1 VGEFKPATQAISNFI
16 TPPDY
21 IETVLIIG
29 AENHEIIACAD
40 ACQVSGRAYN
50 VYVYDESM
58 KDKEWLNTVMF
69 KVDTILLQ
77 ENQLQFTVPTPI
89 GFGPNCD
96 LKAPADYFNK

>member
-1 VGEFKPATQAISNFI
+1 MGDFVPSTQAISNFI

-21 IETVLIIG
+21 VETVLIVG
-29 AENHEIIACAD
+29 ATDEEVWACAD
-40 ACQVSGRAYN
+40 ACQASGRVYN
-50 VYVYDESM
+50 VYVYRTEMD
-58 KDKEWLNTVMF
+58 DKEWLNKIMF

-77 ENQLQFTVPTPI
+77 EDQLQFTVPKPI